1 MAARRC
7 LNELRQRYITNR
19 LNIYTCAIFLIS
31 LPLILATE
39 ETTFA
44 GLSAEN
50 AARML
55 AGSPGE
61 VEKSPSHHSEMSL
74 VLPHDTY
81 PGFSIKKFKTHPV
94 RINGSSHAG
103 GAAYHMLDSDYSKYF
118 TVLEDGVVMTTAD
131 ISPLVNRP
139 VQLVVVEQTPNVTN
153 THNLQLFVMHR
164 NDMLRFSG
172 SLLDAS
178 GEVRENQPAGT
189 RVRGV
194 PLMQAFSGSIL
205 DEELATPKKVRYT
218 IIDGNVDDAFALQE
232 RKANRNVQIS
242 AKSLV
247 ISGDDESGVWL
258 VTNRP
263 LDREERAHYDLSVEA
278 SDVDGLD
285 KTVSKIQISVLDEN
299 DNRPIFKSL
308 DYKFAIAGQKS
319 VNMESNSSVTY
330 QRFAIMGKVEATD
343 ADGDKIAY
351 RLKSPSNVVIIVPQT
366 GEIMLAGEPT
376 SNELLIE
383 VIAHDLRYPS
393 LLSAKPAKVLLEFL
407 AAEPV
412 SFIMQHLEHDEVN
425 NHSHHREKRRVTRAV
440 RPTKRIEFTEADG
453 DTEGKSVF
461 QLEKETDKETFK
473 IRDDNPWVTVETN
486 GAVRVKKKWDYEEL
500 GPEKTIDF
508 WVIITNM
515 GHNAG
520 IKYTDNQRVIILVK
534 DVNDEPPYFINRPL
548 PMQAV
553 VQLNAPPNTPVFTLQ
568 ARDPDT
574 DHNIHYFIVRDRTG
588 GRFEV
593 DERSGV
599 VRTRGTDL
607 FQLDMEYVLYVKAE
621 DQNGKVDDR
630 RFQSTPEERLSIV
643 GGKRAPQFYM
653 PSYEAEIPE
662 NQKKDSDIISIKA
675 KSFADREIRYT
686 LKAQGQGAGTFN
698 IGPTSG
704 IVKLAK
710 ELDFEDLRQPH
721 VYSLIVT
728 ATEDSGGF
736 STSVDLTIRVTD
748 VNDNAPKFE
757 LPDYQAH
764 NVDEDIPLGTSILRV
779 KAMDS
784 DSGSNAEIE
793 YLVSDDHFAVD
804 SNGIIVNN
812 KQLDADNNNAY
823 YEFIVT
829 AKDKGEPPKSGVAT
843 VRVYT
848 KNKNDEEPK
857 FSQQVYT
864 PNVDENAG
872 PNTLVTTVVASDKD
886 GDNVRFGFVGGG
898 TSSGQFVIED
908 ITGVIRLHNKAISLD
923 RDKYE
928 LNVTAMDDGSCC
940 VNGDQTI
947 HTSTAVVVVF
957 ITDVNDNKPVFK
969 DCSTYYPKVEEG
981 APNGSP
987 VIKVVATDEDK
998 GVNGQV
1004 KYSIVQQPNQKG
1016 TKFTVDEETG
1026 EVSTNKVFDR
1036 EGDDGKFVSVTVKAT
1051 DQGDPSLEGVCSF
1064 TVEITDVNDNPPLFD
1079 RQKYVE
1085 NVKQDA
1091 SIGTNILRVSA
1102 SDEDADNNGAIVY
1115 SLTAPFNPN
1124 DLEYFEIQAESGWIV
1139 LKKPLDGCY
1148 PRDRYRLR
1156 VSASDKGTPASA
1168 ADVDV
1173 ELDVV
1178 DRNNKPPIWD
1188 KSIYGPIHI
1197 RENVTVGTVVT
1208 SVKASS
1214 GIEGNPT
1221 VFYRLMPGSTAQTN
1235 KFHTF
1240 YLQQR
1245 PDNGDTWADIKVNH
1259 PLDYESIKEYNLTI
1273 RVENNG
1279 AQQLASEATVYI
1291 MLEDVNDEIP
1301 LFTEREQETVL
1312 EGEPIGTKVTQV
1324 NAIDKDGT
1332 FPNNQVYY
1340 YIVDSPRNEGKEFFE
1355 INLQSGEI
1363 FTKTVFDRE
1372 KKGAYA
1378 LEVEARDG
1386 APSARPNSNGP
1397 NSVTKFIRIGIADK
1411 NDNPPYFDKSL
1422 YEAEVDE
1429 NEDIQ
1434 HTVLTVT
1441 AKDHD
1446 ESSRIRYEITSGNI
1460 GGAFAVKNM
1469 TGAIYVAGALDYETR
1484 RRYEL
1489 RLAASDNL
1497 KENYTTVI
1505 IHVKDVNDNPPVFE
1519 RPTYRTQITEED
1531 DRNLPKRVLQVTA
1544 TDGDKD
1550 RPQNIVYFLT
1560 GQGIDPDNPANS
1572 KFDIN
1577 RTTGEIFV
1585 LKPLDR
1591 DQPNGRPQWRF
1602 TVFAQDEGGE
1612 GLVGYADVQVNLK
1625 DINDNAPI
1633 FPQGVY
1639 FGNVT
1644 ENGTAGMVVMTMTA
1658 VDYDDPNEGSN
1669 ARLVYSIEKN
1679 VIEEE
1684 TGSPIFEIE
1693 PDTGVIKTAVCCL
1706 DRERTPDYSIQV
1718 VAMDGGGLKGTGT
1731 ASIRVKD
1738 INDMPPQFTKD
1749 EWFTEV
1755 DETDGTALP
1764 EMPILTVTVHDEDE
1778 TNKFQYKVIDNSGY
1792 GADKFTMVRNNDGTG
1807 SLKIVQPLDYED
1819 QLQSNGFRFRI
1830 QVNDKGEDND
1840 NDKYHVAY
1848 SWVVVKLRDI
1858 NDNKPHFDRANVEV
1872 SVFEDTKVG
1881 TELEKF
1887 KATDPDQGG
1896 KSKVSYSIDRSS
1908 DRQRQFAINQN
1919 GSVTI
1924 QRSLDREVVP
1934 RHQVKIL
1941 AIDDGSPPKTA
1952 TATLT
1957 VIVQD
1962 INDNAPKFLK
1972 DYRPVLPEHV
1982 PPRKVVEI
1990 LATDDD
1996 DRSKS
2001 NGPPFQFRLDPSADD
2016 IIRASF
2022 KVEQDQKGANGDGM
2036 AVISSL
2042 RSFDREQQK
2051 EYMIPIVIKDHGS
2064 PAMTGTST
2072 LTVIIGD
2079 VNDNK
2084 MQPGS
2089 KEIFVYNYQGQSPD
2103 TPIGR
2108 VYVYDLDD
2116 WDLPDKKFYWEAM
2129 EHPRFKLDEDSGM
2142 VTMRAGT
2149 REGRYHLRFKVYDR
2163 KHTQTDIPANVTV
2176 TVREIPHEA
2185 VINSGSVR
2193 LSGISDEDFIRV
2205 WNYRTQSMS
2214 RSKMDRFRDKLA
2226 DLLNT
2231 ERENVDIFSV
2241 QLKRKHPALTDV
2253 RFSAHGS
2260 PYYKPVRLNGIVLM
2274 HREEIEKDVG
2284 INITMVGIDEC
2295 LYENQMCE
2303 GSCTNALEISP
2314 LPYMVNANKT
2324 ALVGVRV
2331 DTIADCTCG
2340 ARNFTKP
2347 ESCRTTPCHNGG
2359 RCVDTRFGPH
2369 CSCPVGYAGPR
2380 CQQTTRSFR
2389 GNGWA
2394 WYPPL
2399 EMCDESHLS
2408 LEFITRKPDGLI
2420 IYNGPIV
2427 PPERDE
2433 TLISDFIALELERG
2447 YPRLLIDFGSGT
2459 LELRVKTKKTLD
2471 DGEWHRIDLF
2481 WDTESIRMVVDFC
2494 KSAEIAEMEDGTPPE
2509 FDDMTCQARGQIPP
2523 FNEYLNVNA
2532 PLQVGGLYREQF
2544 DQSLYNWHYM
2554 PTAKGFDGCIRN
2566 LVHNSKLYDLAH
2578 PGLSRNSVA
2587 GCPQTEE
2594 VCAQTET
2601 TARCWE
2607 HGNCVGSLSEARC
2620 HCRPG
2625 WTGPAC
2631 NIPTIPTTFKA
2642 QSYVKYALSFE
2653 PDRFSTQ
2660 VQLRFR
2666 TREEYG
2672 ELFRVSDQHNR
2683 EYGILEIK
2691 DGHLHFRYNL
2701 NSLRTEEKD
2710 LWLNAIV
2717 VNDGQWHVVKV
2728 NRYGSAA
2735 TLELDGGE
2743 GRRYNE
2749 TFEFVGH
2756 QWLLVD
2762 KQEGVY
2768 AGGKAEYTGVRTFE
2782 VYADYQ
2788 KSCLDDIRLEGKH
2801 LPLPPAMN
2809 GTQWG
2814 QATMARNLE
2823 KGCPSNK
2830 PCSNVIC
2837 PDPFECVDLWNVYE
2851 CTCPAGYKSSG
2862 STCVN
2867 DNECLLFPCRNGGR
2881 CRDHHPP
2888 KKYECHCPMGFTG
2901 MHCELELLASGVL
2914 TPSRDFIVALA
2925 LCLGTLMLL
2934 VLVFVVYNRRREAH
2948 IKYPGPDDDV
2958 RENII
2963 NYDDEGGGED
2973 DMTAFDITPLQIP
2986 IGGPMPPELAPMKM
3000 PIMYPVMTL
3009 MPGQEPN
3016 VGMFI
3021 EEHKKRADGDPN
3033 APPFDDLRNYAYE
3046 GGGSTAGSLSSLAS
3060 GTDDE
3065 QQEYDYLGA
3074 WGPRF
3079 DKLANMYGPEA
3090 PNPHNTEL
3098 EL

>member
-1 MAARRC
+1 MAH
-7 LNELRQRYITNR
+7 TV
-19 LNIYTCAIFLIS
+19 
-31 LPLILATE
+31 
-39 ETTFA
+39 
-44 GLSAEN
+44 
-50 AARML
+50 L
-55 AGSPGE
+55 AGGALLCALS
-61 VEKSPSHHSEMSL
+61 VAL
-74 VLPHDTY
+74 QARAFTLLPHDVR
-81 PGFSIKKFKTHPV
+81 PG
-94 RINGSSHAG
+94 HAVQHFVG
-103 GAAYHMLDSDYSKYF
+103 NHSRYTLLDPEFTSYF
-118 TVLEDGVVMTTAD
+118 TLLDDGLLMTTAD
-131 ISPLVNRP
+131 LTPLLNQPINLAV
-139 VQLVVVEQTPNVTN
+139 LEQTPYSSSAHSIHLLVMDRRRMLHFSAANGLVGEIPENAPPGTVVDLTPIRATALLDVGPLAYKIVKGNEDSVFSLREKGKIVNNPEVKSVVTEGEVEIIATRSLDAEKKN
-153 THNLQLFVMHR
+153 RYELVVQATDIHGANKAHLKIRIDVINE
-164 NDMLRFSG
+164 NDHEPRFDQDVYYFAVNGTTDENGPNGTAHWQRFS
-172 SLLDAS
+172 
-178 GEVRENQPAGT
+178 N
-189 RVRGV
+189 
-194 PLMQAFSGSIL
+194 I
-205 DEELATPKKVRYT
+205 
-218 IIDGNVDDAFALQE
+218 
-232 RKANRNVQIS
+232 
-242 AKSLV
+242 
-247 ISGDDESGVWL
+247 
-258 VTNRP
+258 
-263 LDREERAHYDLSVEA
+263 
-278 SDVDGLD
+278 
-285 KTVSKIQISVLDEN
+285 
-299 DNRPIFKSL
+299 
-308 DYKFAIAGQKS
+308 GQ
-319 VNMESNSSVTY
+319 VHAY
-330 QRFAIMGKVEATD
+330 D
-343 ADGDKIAY
+343 ADDDRVYYSLQTPTNLA
-351 RLKSPSNVVIIVPQT
+351 VIVPQT
-366 GEIMLAGEPT
+366 GELILAGEPDGHET
-376 SNELLIE
+376 ELRVL
-383 VIAHDLRYPS
+383 AHDTGFPPRKS
-393 LLSAKPAKVLLEFL
+393 QPARVFLEFIVRDQKEL
-407 AAEPV
+407 PV
-412 SFIMQHLEHDEVN
+412 L
-425 NHSHHREKRRVTRAV
+425 HREKRRVTRAV

-453 DTEGKSVF
+453 EVEGRAVF
-461 QLEKETDKETFK
+461 TLEKETDRETFK
-473 IRDDNPWVTVETN
+473 IRDENPWVTVEPS
-486 GAVRVKKKWDYEEL
+486 GVVKVKKKWDYEEL

-508 WVIITNM
+508 WVTITN
-515 GHNAG
+515 AG
-520 IKYTDNQRVIILVK
+520 NGDTDNQRVIIHVK

-548 PMQAV
+548 PMQTV
-553 VQLNAPPNTPVFTLQ
+553 VQLNAAPNTPVFTLQ

-599 VRTRGTDL
+599 VRTRGTDP

-621 DQNGKVDDR
+621 DQNGRVDER

-643 GGKRAPQFYM
+643 GGKRAPQFYL
-653 PSYEAEIPE
+653 PSYEAEIAE
-662 NQKKDSDIISIKA
+662 NQKKDSDIISVKA

-721 VYSLIVT
+721 VYSLVVT

-736 STSVDLTIRVTD
+736 STSVELTIRVTD

-764 NVDEDIPLGTSILRV
+764 NVDEDIPLGTSILKV
-779 KAMDS
+779 KAMDA
-784 DSGSNAEIE
+784 DSGKNAEIE
-793 YLVSDDHFAVD
+793 YLVSDDHFSVD
-804 SNGIIVNN
+804 SNGIITNN

-823 YEFIVT
+823 YEFVVT
-829 AKDKGEPPKSGVAT
+829 AKDKGEPAKTGTAT

-898 TSSGQFVIED
+898 TSSGQFVIEE

-928 LNVTAMDDGSCC
+928 LNVTAMDDGACC
-940 VNGDQTI
+940 VNGDATI

-957 ITDVNDNKPVFK
+957 ITDVNDNKPIFK
-969 DCSTYYPKVEEG
+969 DCPTYFPKVEEG

-987 VIKVVATDEDK
+987 VIKVHATDEDK

-1051 DQGDPSLEGVCSF
+1051 DQGEPSLEGVCSF

-1115 SLTAPFNPN
+1115 TLNAPYNPA
-1124 DLEYFEIQAESGWIV
+1124 DIEYFEIQPESGWIV
-1139 LKKPLDGCY
+1139 LKKPLDRETY
-1148 PRDRYRLR
+1148 KLE
-1156 VSASDKGTPASA
+1156 AMAQDKGFPPLSRT
-1168 ADVDV
+1168 V
-1173 ELDVV
+1173 EVQIDVV
-1178 DRNNKPPIWD
+1178 DRANNPPVWD
-1188 KSIYGPIHI
+1188 HTVYGPIYI
-1197 RENVTVGTVVT
+1197 RENLPVGAKVV

-1214 GIEGNPT
+1214 GIENNPT

-1245 PDNGDTWADIKVNH
+1245 ADNGFTWADIKVNH

-1340 YIVDSPRNEGKEFFE
+1340 YIVDSPRNEGKDFFE
-1355 INLQSGEI
+1355 ISMQTGEI
-1363 FTKTVFDRE
+1363 FTKVVFDRE
-1372 KKGAYA
+1372 KQGAYA

-1386 APSARPNSNGP
+1386 APSARPNSDNQP

-1411 NDNPPYFDKSL
+1411 NDNPPYFDKEL

-1484 RRYEL
+1484 KRYEL
-1489 RLAASDNL
+1489 KLAASDNL
-1497 KENYTTVI
+1497 KENYTTVV

-1550 RPQNIVYFLT
+1550 RQQNIVYFLT

-1658 VDYDDPNEGSN
+1658 IDYDDPAESN
-1669 ARLVYSIEKN
+1669 NAKLWYSIEKN

-1693 PDTGVIKTAVCCL
+1693 PETGVIKTAVCCL
-1706 DRERTPDYSIQV
+1706 DRERTPDYSIQI
-1718 VAMDGGGLKGTGT
+1718 VASDGGGLKGTGT

-1755 DETDGTALP
+1755 DETDGTNLP

-1778 TNKFQYKVIDNSGY
+1778 TNKFQYKVIENSGY

-1858 NDNKPHFDRANVEV
+1858 NDNKPQFERANIEV
-1872 SVFEDTKVG
+1872 SVYENAEVG
-1881 TELEKF
+1881 KSLETF

-1896 KSKVSYSIDRSS
+1896 KSKVSYAIDRSS
-1908 DRQRQFAINQN
+1908 DRKRQFSINQE
-1919 GSVTI
+1919 GTVSI
-1924 QRSLDREVVP
+1924 QRSLDREDTP

-1941 AIDDGSPPKTA
+1941 AIDDGVPPRTA

-1962 INDNAPKFLK
+1962 INDNAPTFLK
-1972 DYRPVLPEHV
+1972 DYRPVLPEHIT
-1982 PPRKVVEI
+1982 PKKVAEI

-2001 NGPPFQFRLDPSADD
+2001 NGPPFQFRLDPGADD

-2036 AVISSL
+2036 AIVSSL

-2051 EYMIPIVIKDHGS
+2051 EYLIPIIIKDHGN

-2072 LTVIIGD
+2072 LTVVIGD

-2089 KEIFVYNYQGQSPD
+2089 KEILVYSYQGQAPD
-2103 TPIGR
+2103 TEIGR

-2116 WDLPDKKFYWEAM
+2116 WDLPDKKFFWESS
-2129 EHPRFKLDEDSGM
+2129 EHPNFTLNEETGM
-2142 VTMRAGT
+2142 IQMRHKT
-2149 REGRYHLRFKVYDR
+2149 REGRYHLKFKVYDR
-2163 KHTQTDIPANVTV
+2163 KHTQTDVPANVTV
-2176 TVREIPHEA
+2176 YVKEISHEA
-2185 VINSGSVR
+2185 IINSGSIR
-2193 LSGISDEDFIRV
+2193 ISGISDEDFIRV
-2205 WNYRTQSMS
+2205 WNYKTLSVS
-2214 RSKMDRFRDKLA
+2214 RSKLDIFKDKLA

-2231 ERENVDIFSV
+2231 ERENIDIFSV
-2241 QLKRKHPALTDV
+2241 QLRKKHPPVTDI
-2253 RFSAHGS
+2253 RFSAHGAH
-2260 PYYKPVRLNGIVLM
+2260 YYKPIRLNGIVLM
-2274 HREEIEKDVG
+2274 HREEIERTVG

-2303 GSCTNALEISP
+2303 GSCTNVLDISN

-2331 DTIADCTCG
+2331 DVIAECTCG
-2340 ARNFTKP
+2340 ARNFTQA
-2347 ESCRTTPCHNGG
+2347 ETCRNSPCYNGG
-2359 RCVDTRFGPH
+2359 RCIEGKYGLT
-2369 CSCPVGYAGPR
+2369 CSCPPGYTGPR
-2380 CQQTTRSFR
+2380 CQQTSRSFR
-2389 GNGWA
+2389 GTGWA
-2394 WYPPL
+2394 WYPAL
-2399 EMCDESHLS
+2399 EMCDSSHLS
-2408 LEFITRKPDGLI
+2408 FEFITRKSEGVLL
-2420 IYNGPIV
+2420 YNGPIV
-2427 PPERDE
+2427 PPEPE
-2433 TLISDFIALELERG
+2433 EIMVSDFISVELERG
-2447 YPRLLIDFGSGT
+2447 NPRLLIDFGSGT
-2459 LELRVKTKKTLD
+2459 LELRVKTKKSLD
-2471 DGEWHRIDLF
+2471 DGEWHRIDIF
-2481 WDTESIRMVVDFC
+2481 WDTENVRMIVDFC
-2494 KSAEIAEMEDGTPPE
+2494 KSADIQEMEDGTPPE
-2509 FDDMTCQARGQIPP
+2509 FDDSTCQASGTIPP

-2532 PLQVGGLYREQF
+2532 PLQIGGLYIEHF
-2544 DQSLYNWHYM
+2544 DPTHYHWQYM
-2554 PTAKGFDGCIRN
+2554 PIGKGFDGCIRN
-2566 LVHNSKLYDLAH
+2566 LIHNSKLYDLAH

-2587 GCPQTEE
+2587 GCPQTDEI
-2594 VCAQTET
+2594 CNQADT
-2601 TARCWE
+2601 TSRCWE
-2607 HGNCVGSLSEARC
+2607 HGTCVGSFSEARC
-2620 HCRPG
+2620 QCQPG
-2625 WTGPAC
+2625 WTGPSC
-2631 NIPTIPTTFKA
+2631 NLPTTPTSFRP
-2642 QSYVKYALSFE
+2642 QSYVKFALSFE

-2660 VQLRFR
+2660 IQLRFR
-2666 TREEYG
+2666 TREPHG

-2683 EYGILEIK
+2683 EYGILEVK
-2691 DGHLHFRYNL
+2691 ESRLHFRYNL
-2701 NSLRTEEKD
+2701 NSLRTEERD
-2710 LWLNAIV
+2710 VWLNSVAV
-2717 VNDGQWHVVKV
+2717 DDGQWHIARVS
-2728 NRYGSAA
+2728 RYGSAA
-2735 TLELDGGE
+2735 MLEIDGGE

-2749 TFEFVGH
+2749 TFSFEGH

-2782 VYADYQ
+2782 VYADFQ
-2788 KSCLDDIRLEGKH
+2788 KGCLDDIRLEGKH

-2814 QATMARNLE
+2814 QATMARNLDRN
-2823 KGCPSNK
+2823 CPSNS
-2830 PCSNVIC
+2830 PCINVHC
-2837 PDPFECVDLWNVYE
+2837 TEPFVCVDLWNEYE
-2851 CTCPAGYKSSG
+2851 CTCPGGSVRAAG
-2862 STCVN
+2862 TCVN
-2867 DNECLLFPCRNGGR
+2867 VNECVDNPCRNGGTCIDR
-2881 CRDHHPP
+2881 EPARRYDCVCAFG
-2888 KKYECHCPMGFTG
+2888 YTG
-2901 MHCELELLASGVL
+2901 HDCELELLASGII
-2914 TPSRDFIVALA
+2914 TPSRDFIIAIIV
-2925 LCLGTLMLL
+2925 CLFMLLVL

-2986 IGGPMPPELAPMKM
+2986 IGGPLPDHAPTKLPYPLMGVGLGVGPMGVGVGVPPGVGVGVPLAGE
-3000 PIMYPVMTL
+3000 T
-3009 MPGQEPN
+3009 N

-3021 EEHKKRADGDPN
+3021 EEHKRRADSDPN

-3065 QQEYDYLGA
+3065 AHEYDYLGA

-3079 DKLANMYGPEA
+3079 NKLADLYGPDLDEQ
-3090 PNPHNTEL
+3090 L
-3098 EL
+3098 

>member
-1 MAARRC
+1 MWRALLVVIAA
-7 LNELRQRYITNR
+7 LL
-19 LNIYTCAIFLIS
+19 A
-31 LPLILATE
+31 ATE
-39 ETTFA
+39 KVD
-44 GLSAEN
+44 GDK
-50 AARML
+50 
-55 AGSPGE
+55 
-61 VEKSPSHHSEMSL
+61 VV
-74 VLPHDTY
+74 VLPHDVY
-81 PGFSIKKFKTHPV
+81 PGYEVTLFNTKRPSNFRLMENNFSKF
-94 RINGSSHAG
+94 
-103 GAAYHMLDSDYSKYF
+103 F
-118 TVLEDGVVMTTAD
+118 TVLGNGLVMTTSD
-131 ISPLVNRP
+131 LSPLVDRP
-139 VQLVVVEQTPNVTN
+139 VNLIVV
-153 THNLQLFVMHR
+153 
-164 NDMLRFSG
+164 
-172 SLLDAS
+172 
-178 GEVRENQPAGT
+178 
-189 RVRGV
+189 
-194 PLMQAFSGSIL
+194 
-205 DEELATPKKVRYT
+205 EELANATETHFLHLYVINRRNMITFSHDRLGEGEVGENRGAGTLVEGFPVLRARGSFPVHYT
-218 IIDGNVDDAFALQE
+218 ILADEATGDRPFALRE
-232 RKANRNVQIS
+232 EDSSRTGFNLTLASEK
-242 AKSLV
+242 
-247 ISGDDESGVWL
+247 EGVRV
-258 VTNRP
+258 VTARP
-263 LDREERAHYDLSVEA
+263 LDREASSAYTVVIHA
-278 SDVDGLD
+278 SDGYLLTSTRIDG
-285 KTVSKIQISVLDEN
+285 VVRVLDEN
-299 DNRPIFKSL
+299 DNSPVFEREEYAFEARPSRRGI
-308 DYKFAIAGQKS
+308 GE
-319 VNMESNSSVTY
+319 ESGRNSAELVEPGWK
-330 QRFAIMGKVEATD
+330 RFSTVGKVVAKD
-343 ADGDKIAY
+343 ADGDKVAY
-351 RLKSPSNVVIIVPQT
+351 KLVTPSRLLVVVPQT
-366 GEIMLAGEPT
+366 GELMLVGEP
-376 SNELLIE
+376 E
-383 VIAHDLRYPS
+383 VGMDEDGECVAMVEAHDVRNPS
-393 LLSAKPAKVLLEFL
+393 RSSVKPAKVVVRFL
-407 AAEPV
+407 TSDPIVEEEAAV
-412 SFIMQHLEHDEVN
+412 EV
-425 NHSHHREKRRVTRAV
+425 HRIQKRRVTRAV
-440 RPTKRIEFTEADG
+440 RPTKKVDFTEADG
-453 DTEGKSVF
+453 DIEGKIVF
-461 QLEKETDKETFK
+461 YLEKENEKETYK
-473 IRDDNPWVTVETN
+473 IRDENKWVTVDSN
-486 GAVRVKKKWDYEEL
+486 GSVIVKQKWDYEEL
-500 GPEKTIDF
+500 GSEKTIDF
-508 WVIITNM
+508 WVTITNT
-515 GHNAG
+515 GFQ
-520 IKYTDNQRVIILVK
+520 YTDNQRVIINVK

-548 PMQAV
+548 PMQTV
-553 VQLNAPPNTPVFTLQ
+553 VQLNAPPNTHVFTLQ

-574 DHNIHYFIVRDRTG
+574 DSNIHYFIVRDRTG

-621 DQNGKVDDR
+621 DQNGRIDER
-630 RFQSTPEERLSIV
+630 RYQSTPEERLSIV

-653 PSYEAEIPE
+653 TAYEAEIPE
-662 NQKKDSDIISIKA
+662 NQKKDSDIISVKA

-686 LKAQGQGAGTFN
+686 LKAQGQGAAGTFN
-698 IGPTSG
+698 IGPTTG

-721 VYSLIVT
+721 IYSLIVT

-736 STSVDLTIRVTD
+736 STSVELTIRVSD

-764 NVDEDIPLGTSILRV
+764 NVDEDISLGTSILKV
-779 KAMDS
+779 KATDA
-784 DSGSNAEIE
+784 DSGANAEIE
-793 YLVSDDHFAVD
+793 YLVSDDHFSVD
-804 SNGIIVNN
+804 SSGIIVNN

-823 YEFIVT
+823 YEFVVT
-829 AKDKGEPPKSGVAT
+829 ARDKGEPPKTGTAT
-843 VRVYT
+843 VRIYT

-886 GDNVRFGFVGGG
+886 GDNVRFRFVGGN
-898 TSSGQFVIED
+898 TTSGQFVIEE
-908 ITGVIRLHNKAISLD
+908 ITGVIRLHGKAISLD

-928 LNVTAMDDGSCC
+928 LNVTALDDGACC
-940 VNGDQTI
+940 PNGETTT

-969 DCSTYYPKVEEG
+969 DCSMYNPKVEEG
-981 APNGSP
+981 APNGST
-987 VIKVVATDEDK
+987 VIKVQATDEDK

-1026 EVSTNKVFDR
+1026 QVLTNKVFDR

-1051 DQGDPSLEGVCSF
+1051 DQGEPSLEGVCSF

-1079 RQKYVE
+1079 RQRYVE

-1102 SDEDADNNGAIVY
+1102 SDEDADNNGAITY
-1115 SLTAPFNPN
+1115 SLSSPN
-1124 DLEYFEIQAESGWIV
+1124 NDQGLEYFEIQPESGWIV
-1139 LKKPLDGCY
+1139 LKKPLD
-1148 PRDRYRLR
+1148 RDSYRLR
-1156 VSASDKGTPASA
+1156 VRASDRGMQVLH

-1178 DRNNKPPIWD
+1178 DRNNKPPVWD
-1188 KSIYGPIHI
+1188 ANVYGPIHI
-1197 RENVTVGTVVT
+1197 KENVTVGTVVT

-1214 GIEGNPT
+1214 GIENNPT

-1245 PDNGDTWADIKVNH
+1245 AEKSVTWADIKVNH
-1259 PLDYESIKEYNLTI
+1259 QLDYESIKEYNLTI

-1291 MLEDVNDEIP
+1291 VLEDVNDEIP

-1312 EGEPIGTKVTQV
+1312 EGEPVGSKVTQV

-1332 FPNNQVYY
+1332 FPNNQVTYY
-1340 YIVDSPRNEGKEFFE
+1340 VVDSDRNEGKDYFE
-1355 INLQSGEI
+1355 INRETGEI
-1363 FTKTVFDRE
+1363 FTKVMFDRE
-1372 KKGAYA
+1372 KQGAYA

-1386 APSARPNSNGP
+1386 APSARPNSNGQP

-1411 NDNPPYFDKSL
+1411 NDNPPYFDKGL

-1484 RRYEL
+1484 KRYEL
-1489 RLAASDNL
+1489 RLTASDNL
-1497 KENYTTVI
+1497 KENYTTVV

-1519 RPTYRTQITEED
+1519 RPTYKTQITEED
-1531 DRNLPKRVLQVTA
+1531 DRTLPKRVLGVTA

-1577 RTTGEIFV
+1577 RTSGEIYV

-1625 DINDNAPI
+1625 DINDNAPT
-1633 FPQGVY
+1633 FPQGIY

-1658 VDYDDPNEGSN
+1658 VDYDDPSEGTN
-1669 ARLVYSIEKN
+1669 AKLIYSIEKN

-1693 PDTGVIKTAVCCL
+1693 SDTGVIKTAVCCL

-1738 INDMPPQFTKD
+1738 INDMPPQFTKE

-1755 DETDGTALP
+1755 DETEGPDLP

-1778 TNKFQYKVIDNSGY
+1778 TNKFQYKVIESSGY

-1807 SLKIVQPLDYED
+1807 SLKIVQSLDYED

-1858 NDNKPHFDRANVEV
+1858 NDNQPQFEKANIETTVPENARIGN
-1872 SVFEDTKVG
+1872 S
-1881 TELEKF
+1881 LETF

-1896 KSKVSYSIDRSS
+1896 KSKVYYSIDRSS
-1908 DRQRQFAINQN
+1908 DRKRQFSINEN
-1919 GSVTI
+1919 GTVSI
-1924 QRSLDREVVP
+1924 QRSLDREETP

-1941 AIDDGSPPKTA
+1941 AIDDGIPPKTA

-1957 VIVQD
+1957 VIVHD
-1962 INDNAPKFLK
+1962 INDNPPRFLK
-1972 DYRPVLPEHV
+1972 DYRPVLQEHSQQK
-1982 PPRKVVEI
+1982 KVVEI
-1990 LATDDD
+1990 SATDDD

-2001 NGPPFQFRLDPSADD
+2001 NGPPFTFRMDPKADD
-2016 IIRASF
+2016 VIRASF
-2022 KVEQDQKGANGDGM
+2022 KVESDNKGANGDGM
-2036 AVISSL
+2036 AIVSSL
-2042 RSFDREQQK
+2042 LSFNREQQK
-2051 EYMIPIVIKDHGS
+2051 EYLIPIVIKDTGTPS
-2064 PAMTGTST
+2064 MSGTST

-2079 VNDNK
+2079 INDNK

-2089 KEIFVYNYQGQSPD
+2089 KDIFVYNYAGQSPD
-2103 TPIGR
+2103 TEIGR

-2116 WDLPDKKFYWEAM
+2116 WDLPDKKFYWEGL
-2129 EHPRFKLDEDSGM
+2129 EHAQFKLDEDTGMIYMKSG
-2142 VTMRAGT
+2142 THD
-2149 REGRYHLRFKVYDR
+2149 GRYHLRFKVYDR
-2163 KHTQTDIPANVTV
+2163 KHTQTDVPANVTV
-2176 TVREIPHEA
+2176 TVKTIPHEA
-2185 VINSGSVR
+2185 VLNSGSVR
-2193 LSGISDEDFIRV
+2193 ISGITDEDFIRI
-2205 WNYRTQSMS
+2205 WDYKSQTTS
-2214 RSKMDRFRDKLA
+2214 RSKAELFRDKLA
-2226 DLLNT
+2226 HLLNID
-2231 ERENVDIFSV
+2231 RENVDVFSV
-2241 QLKRKHPALTDV
+2241 QLRRIHPPLTDV
-2253 RFSAHGS
+2253 RFAAHGS
-2260 PYYKPVRLNGIVLM
+2260 TYYKPVRLNGIVLM
-2274 HREEIEKDVG
+2274 HREEIEKEVG

-2295 LYENQMCE
+2295 YYENEVCE
-2303 GSCTNALEISP
+2303 GSCTNTLDISS
-2314 LPYMVNANKT
+2314 LPYMVNANRT

-2331 DTIADCTCG
+2331 DVIAECTCG
-2340 ARNFTKP
+2340 ARNFSKG
-2347 ESCRTTPCHNGG
+2347 ESCRSSPCYNGG
-2359 RCVDTRFGPH
+2359 RCVEGRFGL
-2369 CSCPVGYAGPR
+2369 SCQCPAGYNGPR
-2380 CQQTTRSFR
+2380 CQQTARSFR

-2394 WYPPL
+2394 WYPAL
-2399 EMCDESHLS
+2399 EMCDNSHLS
-2408 LEFITRKPDGLI
+2408 FEFITKKPDGLLL
-2420 IYNGPIV
+2420 YNGPIV
-2427 PPERDE
+2427 PPEADE
-2433 TLISDFIALELERG
+2433 IMVSDFISVELERG
-2447 YPRLLIDFGSGT
+2447 IPRLLIDFGSGT
-2459 LELRVKTKKTLD
+2459 LELKVKPKRTLD
-2471 DGEWHRIDLF
+2471 DGEWHRLDIFWNTETVKLIIDY
-2481 WDTESIRMVVDFC
+2481 C
-2494 KSAEIAEMEDGTPPE
+2494 KSADISEPEDGTPPE
-2509 FDDMTCQARGQIPP
+2509 FNDTSCQAQGTIPP

-2532 PLQVGGLYREQF
+2532 PLQIGGLYVEQF
-2544 DQSLYNWHYM
+2544 DPTHYKWKHM
-2554 PTAKGFDGCIRN
+2554 PVGKGFDGCIKN
-2566 LVHNSKLYDLAH
+2566 LFHNSKLYDLAH

-2594 VCAQTET
+2594 ICNNQESTF
-2601 TARCWE
+2601 RCWE
-2607 HGNCVGSLSEARC
+2607 HGTCVGSFVEARC
-2620 HCRPG
+2620 QCNPG
-2625 WTGPAC
+2625 WTGPGC
-2631 NIPTIPTTFKA
+2631 MTPTIPTTFKP

-2653 PDRFSTQ
+2653 PDKYSTQ

-2666 TREEYG
+2666 TREVHG

-2683 EYGILEIK
+2683 EYAILEIK
-2691 DGHLHFRYNL
+2691 DSRLHFRYNL
-2701 NSLRTEEKD
+2701 NSLRTEERD
-2710 LWLNAIV
+2710 IWLTAIAV
-2717 VNDGQWHVVKV
+2717 DDGQWHTVRVS
-2728 NRYGSAA
+2728 RYGSAA

-2743 GRRYNE
+2743 GRRFNE
-2749 TFEFVGH
+2749 TFSFEGH

-2762 KQEGVY
+2762 KQEGVF

-2788 KSCLDDIRLEGKH
+2788 KGCLDDIRLEGKH

-2823 KGCPSNK
+2823 RNCPSNK
-2830 PCSNVIC
+2830 PCANVIC
-2837 PDPFECVDLWNVYE
+2837 PEPFECIDLWNEYD
-2851 CTCPAGYKSSG
+2851 CTCGEGRIPSPDNKGCMDK
-2862 STCVN
+2862 
-2867 DNECLLFPCRNGGR
+2867 NECIDYPCLNGGR
-2881 CRDHHPP
+2881 CINQDPRFR
-2888 KKYECHCPMGFTG
+2888 YRCICPDGFWG
-2901 MHCELELLASGVL
+2901 ENCELVQEGQTLKLSMG
-2914 TPSRDFIVALA
+2914 ALA
-2925 LCLGTLMLL
+2925 AILVCLLIILVL
-2934 VLVFVVYNRRREAH
+2934 VLVFVVYNRRRESH

-2986 IGGPMPPELAPMKM
+2986 IGGPIPEMGGKLPPCKIP
-3000 PIMYPVMTL
+3000 YTL
-3009 MPGQEPN
+3009 GPEPN
-3016 VGMFI
+3016 VGIFI
-3021 EEHKKRADGDPN
+3021 EDHKKRADSDPN

-3046 GGGSTAGSLSSLAS
+3046 GGGSIAGSLSSLAS

-3065 QQEYDYLGA
+3065 QHEYEYLGA

-3079 DKLANMYGPEA
+3079 DKLADMYGPAE
-3090 PNPHNTEL
+3090 ES
-3098 EL
+3098 EEED

>member
-1 MAARRC
+1 M
-7 LNELRQRYITNR
+7 LLST
-19 LNIYTCAIFLIS
+19 
-31 LPLILATE
+31 
-39 ETTFA
+39 A
-44 GLSAEN
+44 GL
-50 AARML
+50 L
-55 AGSPGE
+55 
-61 VEKSPSHHSEMSL
+61 
-74 VLPHDTY
+74 
-81 PGFSIKKFKTHPV
+81 
-94 RINGSSHAG
+94 
-103 GAAYHMLDSDYSKYF
+103 
-118 TVLEDGVVMTTAD
+118 
-131 ISPLVNRP
+131 
-139 VQLVVVEQTPNVTN
+139 
-153 THNLQLFVMHR
+153 
-164 NDMLRFSG
+164 
-172 SLLDAS
+172 
-178 GEVRENQPAGT
+178 
-189 RVRGV
+189 
-194 PLMQAFSGSIL
+194 
-205 DEELATPKKVRYT
+205 
-218 IIDGNVDDAFALQE
+218 
-232 RKANRNVQIS
+232 
-242 AKSLV
+242 
-247 ISGDDESGVWL
+247 
-258 VTNRP
+258 
-263 LDREERAHYDLSVEA
+263 
-278 SDVDGLD
+278 
-285 KTVSKIQISVLDEN
+285 
-299 DNRPIFKSL
+299 
-308 DYKFAIAGQKS
+308 
-319 VNMESNSSVTY
+319 
-330 QRFAIMGKVEATD
+330 
-343 ADGDKIAY
+343 
-351 RLKSPSNVVIIVPQT
+351 
-366 GEIMLAGEPT
+366 
-376 SNELLIE
+376 
-383 VIAHDLRYPS
+383 
-393 LLSAKPAKVLLEFL
+393 
-407 AAEPV
+407 
-412 SFIMQHLEHDEVN
+412 
-425 NHSHHREKRRVTRAV
+425 
-440 RPTKRIEFTEADG
+440 
-453 DTEGKSVF
+453 
-461 QLEKETDKETFK
+461 
-473 IRDDNPWVTVETN
+473 
-486 GAVRVKKKWDYEEL
+486 
-500 GPEKTIDF
+500 
-508 WVIITNM
+508 
-515 GHNAG
+515 
-520 IKYTDNQRVIILVK
+520 YTDNQRVIIHVR

-599 VRTRGTDL
+599 VRTRGTDV

-621 DQNGKVDDR
+621 DQNGRVDER

-662 NQKKDSDIISIKA
+662 NQKKDSDIISVKA

-721 VYSLIVT
+721 VYSLVVT

-736 STSVDLTIRVTD
+736 STSVELTIRVTD

-764 NVDEDIPLGTSILRV
+764 NVDEDIPPGTSILKV
-779 KAMDS
+779 KAMDA
-784 DSGSNAEIE
+784 DSGANAEIE
-793 YLVSDDHFAVD
+793 YLVSDDHFSVD
-804 SNGIIVNN
+804 PSGIISNN

-823 YEFIVT
+823 YEFVVT
-829 AKDKGEPPKSGVAT
+829 AKDKGEPAKTGTAT

-898 TSSGQFVIED
+898 TSSGQFVIEE
-908 ITGVIRLHNKAISLD
+908 ITGVIRLHSKSISLD

-928 LNVTAMDDGSCC
+928 LNVTAMDDGACC

-957 ITDVNDNKPVFK
+957 ITDVNDNKPIFK
-969 DCSTYYPKVEEG
+969 DCGTYYPKVEEG

-987 VIKVVATDEDK
+987 VIKVHATDEDK

-1051 DQGDPSLEGVCSF
+1051 DQGEPSLEGVCSF

-1115 SLTAPFNPN
+1115 SLNAGSNAA
-1124 DLEYFEIQAESGWIV
+1124 DLEYFEIQPESGWIV
-1139 LKKPLDGCY
+1139 LKKALD
-1148 PRDRYRLR
+1148 RDRYRLR
-1156 VSASDKGTPASA
+1156 VRASDRGEPPSF

-1178 DRNNKPPIWD
+1178 DRNNKPPLWD
-1188 KSIYGPIHI
+1188 VNTYGPIHI

-1208 SVKASS
+1208 SVKARLVSALAGAPGALGPGVGGRQGAWRGPAASGRETYKLEATAQDKGYPPLSRSVEVQIDVVDRANNPPVWDHVIYGPIFIRENLPVGAKVVSVKASS
-1214 GIEGNPT
+1214 GIENNPT

-1235 KFHTF
+1235 KYHTF

-1245 PDNGDTWADIKVNH
+1245 PDNGFTWADIKVNH
-1259 PLDYESIKEYNLTI
+1259 PLDYETIKEYNLTI

-1291 MLEDVNDEIP
+1291 QLEDVNDEIP

-1340 YIVDSPRNEGKEFFE
+1340 YIVDSPRNEGKDFFE
-1355 INLQSGEI
+1355 INKETGEV
-1363 FTKTVFDRE
+1363 FTKIVFDRE
-1372 KKGAYA
+1372 KQGAYA

-1386 APSARPNSNGP
+1386 APSARPNSDSQP

-1411 NDNPPYFDKSL
+1411 NDNPPYFDKAL

-1484 RRYEL
+1484 KRYEL

-1497 KENYTTVI
+1497 KENYTTVV

-1531 DRNLPKRVLQVTA
+1531 DRNLPKSVLRYELTLVASDSLNENYTTVVIHIKDVNDLPPIFNKSVYMTEIDEEYPAPYPMLLMQVTA

-1625 DINDNAPI
+1625 DINDNPPT
-1633 FPQGVY
+1633 FPQGIY
-1639 FGNVT
+1639 LGNVT

-1658 VDYDDPNEGSN
+1658 VDYDDPSEGTN

-1693 PDTGVIKTAVCCL
+1693 SETGVIKTAVCCL

-1755 DETDGTALP
+1755 DETDGTTLP

-1778 TNKFQYKVIDNSGY
+1778 TNKFQYKVLENSGY

-1819 QLQSNGFRFRI
+1819 LLQSNGFRFRI

-1840 NDKYHVAY
+1840 NDKYHVAN

-1858 NDNKPHFDRANVEV
+1858 NDNKPQFERPNIEV
-1872 SVFEDTKVG
+1872 SVYENAEVG
-1881 TELEKF
+1881 KSLETF

-1896 KSKVSYSIDRSS
+1896 KSKVSYAIDRIS
-1908 DRQRQFAINQN
+1908 DRKRQFSINQD
-1919 GSVTI
+1919 GTVSI
-1924 QRSLDREVVP
+1924 QRSLDREDTP

-1941 AIDDGSPPKTA
+1941 AIDDGIPPKTA

-1962 INDNAPKFLK
+1962 INDNAPTFLR

-2001 NGPPFQFRLDPSADD
+2001 NGPPFQFRLDPGADD

-2036 AVISSL
+2036 AIVSSL

-2051 EYMIPIVIKDHGS
+2051 EYLIPIVIKDHGN
-2064 PAMTGTST
+2064 PAMSGTST
-2072 LTVIIGD
+2072 LTVVIGD

-2089 KEIFVYNYQGQSPD
+2089 KEIFVYNYQGQAPE
-2103 TPIGR
+2103 TEIGR

-2116 WDLPDKKFYWEAM
+2116 WDLPDKKFYWETV
-2129 EHPRFKLDEDSGM
+2129 EHRNFKLNEDTGM
-2142 VTMRAGT
+2142 ISMKHGT
-2149 REGRYHLRFKVYDR
+2149 REGKYHLRFKVYDR
-2163 KHTQTDIPANVTV
+2163 KHTQTDVPANVTV
-2176 TVREIPHEA
+2176 TVKEIPHEA
-2185 VINSGSVR
+2185 VVNSGSVR
-2193 LSGISDEDFIRV
+2193 IAGITDEDFIRI
-2205 WNYRTQSMS
+2205 WDYKTQSLS
-2214 RSKMDRFRDKLA
+2214 RSKADKFKDKIA
-2226 DLLNT
+2226 ELLNT
-2231 ERENVDIFSV
+2231 DRENVDVFSV
-2241 QLKRKHPALTDV
+2241 QLRRKHPPLTDV

-2274 HREEIEKDVG
+2274 HREIIEKEVG

-2303 GSCTNALEISP
+2303 GSCTNTLDISA

-2331 DTIADCTCG
+2331 DVLAECTCG
-2340 ARNFTKP
+2340 ARNFSK
-2347 ESCRTTPCHNGG
+2347 EENCRNTPCYNGG
-2359 RCVDTRFGPH
+2359 RCIETRYSLS
-2369 CSCPVGYAGPR
+2369 CSCPATYNGPR
-2380 CQQTTRSFR
+2380 CQQTSRSFK
-2389 GNGWA
+2389 GKGWA

-2399 EMCDESHLS
+2399 EMCDKSHLHF
-2408 LEFITRKPDGLI
+2408 EFATRKADGLI
-2420 IYNGPIV
+2420 LYNGPIV
-2427 PPERDE
+2427 KPETDE
-2433 TLISDFIALELERG
+2433 VMVSDYIAVELERG
-2447 YPRLLIDFGSGT
+2447 YPRLLLDFGSGT
-2459 LELRVKTKKTLD
+2459 LELRVKTKKSLD
-2471 DGEWHRIDLF
+2471 DGEWHRIDIF
-2481 WDTESIRMVVDFC
+2481 WDTENVRMVVDYC
-2494 KSAEIAEMEDGTPPE
+2494 KSAEIAELEDGTPPE
-2509 FDDMTCQARGQIPP
+2509 FDDSSCQAQGTIPP

-2532 PLQVGGLYREQF
+2532 PLQLGGFYVEEF
-2544 DQSLYNWHYM
+2544 DPTEYHWQYM
-2554 PTAKGFDGCIRN
+2554 PVGKPFDGCIRN
-2566 LVHNSKLYDLAH
+2566 LFHNSKLYDLAH

-2594 VCAQTET
+2594 VCGRSDATH
-2601 TARCWE
+2601 RCWE
-2607 HGNCVGSLSEARC
+2607 HGTCVGSFNEAKC
-2620 HCRPG
+2620 QCKPG

-2631 NIPTIPTTFKA
+2631 LHPTIPTSFKP

-2660 VQLRFR
+2660 IQLRFR
-2666 TREEYG
+2666 TREEHG

-2691 DGHLHFRYNL
+2691 DSRLYFRYNL

-2710 LWLNAIV
+2710 IWLSSV
-2717 VNDGQWHVVKV
+2717 TVDDGQWHVARVS
-2728 NRYGSAA
+2728 RYGSAA

-2749 TFEFVGH
+2749 TFDFVGH

-2788 KSCLDDIRLEGKH
+2788 KGCLDDIRLEGKH

-2823 KGCPSNK
+2823 RNCPSNK
-2830 PCSNVIC
+2830 PCANVIC
-2837 PDPFECVDLWNVYE
+2837 PEPFECVDLWNDYE
-2851 CTCPAGYKSSG
+2851 CTCGEGRVMSADSKDCMDKDECVDLPCLNGG
-2862 STCVN
+2862 TCVN
-2867 DNECLLFPCRNGGR
+2867 LEPRFRYRCHCPDGFWGENCELIQEGQTLKLSMGALAAILVCLLMILSYKFHENGCVNENECLWLPCINGGL
-2881 CRDHHPP
+2881 CKDYEPP
-2888 KKYECHCPMGFTG
+2888 KRYECSCPSGYTG
-2901 MHCELELLASGVL
+2901 GHCELELAPSGAIM
-2914 TPSRDFIVALA
+2914 PSKDFIVAVIVCLLA
-2925 LCLGTLMLL
+2925 LLVL

-2986 IGGPMPPELAPMKM
+2986 IGGPLPELAPPK
-3000 PIMYPVMTL
+3000 IGFSVIGV
-3009 MPGQEPN
+3009 GQEPN
-3016 VGMFI
+3016 VGVFI
-3021 EEHKKRADGDPN
+3021 EEHKKRADSDPN

-3065 QQEYDYLGA
+3065 VQEYDYLGA

-3079 DKLANMYGPEA
+3079 DKLADMYGPGEE
-3090 PNPHNTEL
+3090 TEQ
-3098 EL
+3098 EEEEE

>member
-7 LNELRQRYITNR
+7 LNQLRQRYITSR
-19 LNIYTCAIFLIS
+19 FNICTCAIFLIS
-31 LPLILATE
+31 LPLVLAIE

-55 AGSPGE
+55 AGSPGD
-61 VEKSPSHHSEMSL
+61 VEKSSSSHHSEMSL

-94 RINGSSHAG
+94 KINGSSHSGA
-103 GAAYHMLDSDYSKYF
+103 AAYHMLDTDYSKYF

-139 VQLVVVEQTPNVTN
+139 VQLVVVEQTPNATN

-218 IIDGNVDDAFALQE
+218 IIDGNEDDAFALQE
-232 RKANRNVQIS
+232 RKANKNIQIS

-247 ISGDDESGVWL
+247 INGDDESGVWL

-319 VNMESNSSVTY
+319 ANMESNSSVTY

-425 NHSHHREKRRVTRAV
+425 SHSHHREKRRVTRAV

-923 RDKYE
+923 KDKYE

-1139 LKKPLDGCY
+1139 LKKPLD
-1148 PRDRYRLR
+1148 RDRYRLR

-1858 NDNKPHFDRANVEV
+1858 NDNKPHFERANVEV

-2089 KEIFVYNYQGQSPD
+2089 KDIFVYNYQGQSPD

-2185 VINSGSVR
+2185 VVNSGSVR

-2241 QLKRKHPALTDV
+2241 QLKRKHPPLTDV

-2303 GSCTNALEISP
+2303 GSCTNSLEISP

-2369 CSCPVGYAGPR
+2369 CSCPVGYTGPR

-2509 FDDMTCQARGQIPP
+2509 FDDMSCQARGQIPP

-2544 DQSLYNWHYM
+2544 DQSLYFWHYM

-2925 LCLGTLMLL
+2925 LCLGTLILL